1 MHPAHGDSAPCTP
14 KLLPP
19 PARTGEGV
27 GPTRYV
33 RDMQLTRSR
42 IIATAIEL
50 IEADGVEAVS
60 MHRLATELGCSVMC
74 LYHHVPSKC
83 ALLNGVADQVM
94 SAIEVTPMPQGGW
107 QERLHAQAMA
117 FRKVART
124 YPRCAM
130 TVVSRRPTS
139 ARILR
144 PAENAL
150 AALADAGFGAQDA
163 AGIVRAFLAYTVG
176 SIVRE
181 VGVAPGL
188 ADGEDA
194 IAARPSLRASEFP
207 QINQLSAE
215 LRASDPE
222 ADFEF
227 GLALLLQAVATRAA
241 GQQIL
246 CTQP

>member
-1 MHPAHGDSAPCTP
+1 
-14 KLLPP
+14 
-19 PARTGEGV
+19 
-27 GPTRYV
+27 
-33 RDMQLTRSR
+33 MQLTRSR
-42 IIATAIEL
+42 IITKAIEL
-50 IEADGVEAVS
+50 LEAEGVEAVS

-83 ALLNGVADQVM
+83 ALLDGVADQVM
-94 SAIEVTPMPQGGW
+94 SAIEVTPMPDRSW
-107 QERLHAQAMA
+107 ELRLHAQARA
-117 FRKVART
+117 FRKVARA
-124 YPRCAM
+124 YPRSVLAA
-130 TVVSRRPTS
+130 VSRRPTS

-150 AALADAGFGAQDA
+150 SALTDAGFGAQDA
-163 AGIVRAFLAYTVG
+163 VAIVRAFLAYTVG

-188 ADGEDA
+188 ADGEGGT
-194 IAARPSLRASEFP
+194 IARPSLRTAEFP
-207 QINQLSAE
+207 QITLLSAE
-215 LRASDPE
+215 LRASNPE

-227 GLALLLQAVATRAA
+227 GLALLLQAVAARAQ

>member
-1 MHPAHGDSAPCTP
+1 
-14 KLLPP
+14 
-19 PARTGEGV
+19 
-27 GPTRYV
+27 
-33 RDMQLTRSR
+33 MQLTRSR
-42 IIATAIEL
+42 IIATAIKL

-60 MHRLATELGCSVMC
+60 MYRLATELGCSVMC
-74 LYHHVPSKC
+74 LYRHVPSKC
-83 ALLNGVADQVM
+83 ALLDGVADEVM
-94 SAIEVTPMPQGGW
+94 SAIEVTSLPQGRW
-107 QERLHAQAMA
+107 DERLQAQAMA
-117 FRKVART
+117 FRKIARA

-130 TVVSRRPTS
+130 AAVSRRPMS

-150 AALADAGFGAQDA
+150 AVLADAGFEGQA
-163 AGIVRAFLAYTVG
+163 AARIVRAFLAYTVG

-188 ADGEDA
+188 TDGDDA
-194 IAARPSLRASEFP
+194 ITAGPPLRQSEFP
-207 QINQLSAE
+207 QITQLSAE

-227 GLALLLQAVATRAA
+227 GLALLLQAVAARAP

>member
-1 MHPAHGDSAPCTP
+1 
-14 KLLPP
+14 
-19 PARTGEGV
+19 
-27 GPTRYV
+27 
-33 RDMQLTRSR
+33 MQLTRSR
-42 IIATAIEL
+42 IITAAIKL
-50 IEADGVEAVS
+50 IEADGVEAIS
-60 MHRLATELGCSVMC
+60 MYRLATELGCSVMC

-83 ALLNGVADQVM
+83 ALLDGVADEVM
-94 SAIEVTPMPQGGW
+94 SAIELTSMPHGRW
-107 QERLHAQAMA
+107 DERLHAQAIA

-130 TVVSRRPTS
+130 AAASRRPTS

-150 AALADAGFGAQDA
+150 AVLADAGFGGQDA
-163 AGIVRAFLAYTVG
+163 ARIVRAFLAYTIG

-181 VGVAPGL
+181 VGVAPRL
-188 ADGEDA
+188 TDGEDA
-194 IAARPSLRASEFP
+194 ITARPSLRQSEFP
-207 QINQLSAE
+207 QITQLSAE
-215 LRASDPE
+215 LRTGDPE

-227 GLALLLQAVATRAA
+227 GLALLLQAVAARAP

>member
-1 MHPAHGDSAPCTP
+1 
-14 KLLPP
+14 
-19 PARTGEGV
+19 
-27 GPTRYV
+27 
-33 RDMQLTRSR
+33 
-42 IIATAIEL
+42 
-50 IEADGVEAVS
+50 
-60 MHRLATELGCSVMC
+60 
-74 LYHHVPSKC
+74 
-83 ALLNGVADQVM
+83 
-94 SAIEVTPMPQGGW
+94 
-107 QERLHAQAMA
+107 MA
-117 FRKVART
+117 FRKVAKT

-130 TVVSRRPTS
+130 AAVSRRPTS

-150 AALADAGFGAQDA
+150 AALADAGLGGQDA
-163 AGIVRAFLAYTVG
+163 AGIVRAFLAYTLG

-181 VGVAPGL
+181 VGVVPRP

-194 IAARPSLRASEFP
+194 STARPSLRASEFP
-207 QINQLSAE
+207 HITQLSAE

-227 GLALLLQAVATRAA
+227 GLALLLQAVAARAP